1 MRMFVQQPYGVYGY
15 RFQDPPQLPVYQLF
29 ATGYQE
35 VTETDYYWDGMK
47 RIDGPLYLFQYTVS
61 GFGHYRLGEQTYE
74 IHPGTAF
81 LAEIPGDHHYCLPR
95 TSDHWTFYFV
105 LFRQQHLQELW
116 AELLQTIGV
125 TPSFGQ
131 SSAVVRS
138 LQGLYAEAR
147 SNRIQ
152 NSFQASSL
160 IYRLMMDLLQS
171 STVQQQEKAN
181 WPQPIKLA
189 AAYMEAEFHRLQSL
203 DEVAG
208 AAGLSKY
215 YFTRMFTQT
224 TGISPMDYV
233 TKLRIEKAVQLLR
246 YSALPVEEIAYAV
259 GYSSGS
265 YFSKVFRSRVGF
277 PPADFRLAK
286 SLPSIDRLQ
295 FD

>member
-1 MRMFVQQPYGVYGY
+1 VMMNQPYGVYGY
-15 RFQDPPQLPVYQLF
+15 RFQDPPQLPIYQLF

-61 GFGHYRLGEQTYE
+61 GFGQFRLGDETHDLYA
-74 IHPGTAF
+74 GNAF
-81 LAEIPGDHHYCLPR
+81 LVEIPGDHHYCLPQS
-95 TSDHWTFYFV
+95 SDHWTFYFV
-105 LFRQQHLQELW
+105 LFRQQHMQALW
-116 AELLQTIGV
+116 SELLHTVGA
-125 TPSFGQ
+125 TPTFDSV
-131 SSAVVRS
+131 SAVVRS
-138 LQGLYAEAR
+138 LQNLYAEAR

-152 NSFQASSL
+152 NSYQASSL
-160 IYRLMMDLLQS
+160 IYRFMMELLQS
-171 STVQQQEKAN
+171 STLQQQEKTN
-181 WPQPIKLA
+181 WPLQIKQA
-189 AAYMEAEFHRLQSL
+189 TAYMEAEFHRLQSL
-203 DEVAG
+203 DDVA
-208 AAGLSKY
+208 ASAGLSKY
-215 YFTRMFTQT
+215 YFTRMFTKT

-246 YSALPVEEIAYAV
+246 SSSLTVEEIAHSV

-286 SLPSIDRLQ
+286 ELPSIDRLQ

>member
-1 MRMFVQQPYGVYGY
+1 MAMQPYGVYGY

-29 ATGYQE
+29 ATGYQRVAE
-35 VTETDYYWDGMK
+35 PDYYWDGMK

-61 GFGHYRLGEQTYE
+61 GFGHFRLGGQTHE
-74 IHPGTAF
+74 IHAGTAF

-95 TSDHWTFYFV
+95 DSGHWSFYFV
-105 LFRQQHLQELW
+105 LFRQQHLQTLW
-116 AELLQTIGV
+116 HELLQTVGA
-125 TPSFGQ
+125 TPSFEQ

-138 LQGLYAEAR
+138 LQSLYAEAR
-147 SNRIQ
+147 SNRIR
-152 NSFQASSL
+152 SSYQASSL
-160 IYRLMMDLLQS
+160 IYRFVMELLQS
-171 STVQQQEKAN
+171 GTAQQQQRAN
-181 WPQPIKLA
+181 WPQPVRQA

-203 DEVAG
+203 DDIAG

-233 TKLRIEKAVQLLR
+233 TKLRIEMAVQLLR
-246 YSALPVEEIAYAV
+246 ASPLSVEEVAHAV
-259 GYSSGS
+259 GYASGS

-286 SLPSIDRLQ
+286 ELPSIDRLH

>member
-1 MRMFVQQPYGVYGY
+1 MVMQQPYGVYGY
-15 RFQDPPQLPVYQLF
+15 RFQDLPQLPVYQLF

-35 VTETDYYWDGMK
+35 ETESAYYWDGMK

-61 GFGHYRLGEQTYE
+61 GFGHFRLGEKTHE

-81 LAEIPGDHHYCLPR
+81 LAEIPGDHHYCLPHA
-95 TSDHWTFYFV
+95 SSHWTFYFV

-116 AELLQTIGV
+116 TELLQTVGV
-125 TPSFGQ
+125 TPSFER

-138 LQGLYAEAR
+138 LQSLYAEAHG
-147 SNRIQ
+147 NRIQ

-160 IYRLMMDLLQS
+160 IYRFMMDLLQS
-171 STVQQQEKAN
+171 STVQKQEKAN
-181 WPQPIKLA
+181 WPLQIKQA
-189 AAYMEAEFHRLQSL
+189 AAYMESEFHRLQSL
-203 DEVAG
+203 DDVAG

-215 YFTRMFTQT
+215 YFTRMFTKT

-246 YSALPVEEIAYAV
+246 SSPLSVEEIAYAV
-259 GYSSGS
+259 GYTSGS

-286 SLPSIDRLQ
+286 ELPSIDRLQ

>member
-1 MRMFVQQPYGVYGY
+1 MATQQPYGVYGY
-15 RFQDPPQLPVYQLF
+15 RFQDPPELPIYQLF

-35 VTETDYYWDGMK
+35 VTEQDYYWDGMK

-61 GFGHYRLGEQTYE
+61 GFGHFRLGEQTHE
-74 IHPGTAF
+74 IHAGTAF

-95 TSDHWTFYFV
+95 ASDHWSFYFV
-105 LFRQQHLQELW
+105 LFRQRHLQGLW
-116 AELLQTIGV
+116 NELLQTVGF
-125 TPSFGQ
+125 TPSFEP
-131 SSAVVRS
+131 SSAVVRT
-138 LQGLYAEAR
+138 LQSLYAEAR
-147 SNRIQ
+147 SNRIR
-152 NSFQASSL
+152 SSYQASSL
-160 IYRLMMDLLQS
+160 IYGFMMELLQS
-171 STVQQQEKAN
+171 STAQQQEKAN
-181 WPQPIKLA
+181 WPPPIKQA

-203 DEVAG
+203 DDVAG

-246 YSALPVEEIAYAV
+246 SSPLTVEEIAYAV
-259 GYSSGS
+259 GYASGS

-286 SLPSIDRLQ
+286 ELPSIDRLQ